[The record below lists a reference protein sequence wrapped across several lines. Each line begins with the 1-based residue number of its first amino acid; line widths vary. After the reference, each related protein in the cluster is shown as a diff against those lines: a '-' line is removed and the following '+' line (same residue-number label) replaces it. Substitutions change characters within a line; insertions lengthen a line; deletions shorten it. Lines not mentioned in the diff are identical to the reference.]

1 LARRFPE
8 KYVNVPFSG
17 KGTDWEM
24 RTVEAVEKA
33 IAMKIDRDGS
43 EFTNAR
49 KLAKENNLT
58 LIYDEAHTLLS
69 SAELCSALFKSD
81 PEFRPR
87 VLLFSSSGSFI

>member
-1 LARRFPE
+1 
-8 KYVNVPFSG
+8 
-17 KGTDWEM
+17 M

-58 LIYDEAHTLLS
+58 HLRRGSHAALLS
-69 SAELCSALFKSD
+69 RAMLGALQK
-81 PEFRPR
+81 RPR
-87 VLLFSSSGSFI
+87 IPTEGLAVFIFRGSFI